1 MKRIQVNSNEMQLL
15 FICKKIDLFATLID
29 HCSITERLVITD
41 YGNLQYAVDEEL
53 LQQQRQHYHHIR
65 NYADFM
71 ACNLALIKQVQLMLK
86 QNEKFLTIG
95 GDHAIGFGMSSNQ
108 FKCVFSL
115 IVVVVVVVGG
125 GWVQVPWR
133 VTCSTRP
140 ICRWCGSMRM
150 RTSICTIPRSRA
162 TFTACPSRFCCNSC
176 AAPGNIRASIRQ
188 RLIGEFNDL
197 LSIYLRIFINLAFI
211 DYRSVV
217 FSLFAHTLSSHS
229 HFHRVIVSA
238 IIIASLLSLSVT
250 AYS

>member
-115 IVVVVVVVGG
+115 IVVVVVVIVGG
-125 GWVQVPWR
+125 G
-133 VTCSTRP
+133 
-140 ICRWCGSMRM
+140 CRFRGGSL
-150 RTSICTIPRSRA
+150 
-162 TFTACPSRFCCNSC
+162 
-176 AAPGNIRASIRQ
+176 AAHA
-188 RLIGEFNDL
+188 
-197 LSIYLRIFINLAFI
+197 
-211 DYRSVV
+211 RSVAGVDRCACGHQFAQYLAVGQHSRHARLV
-217 FSLFAHTLSSHS
+217 FAATVARHLATYG
-229 HFHRVIVSA
+229 RR
-238 IIIASLLSLSVT
+238 
-250 AYS
+250 

>member
-15 FICKKIDLFATLID
+15 FICKKVVLFATLID

-115 IVVVVVVVGG
+115 IVVVVVGG
-125 GWVQVPWR
+125 GWVQVP
-133 VTCSTRP
+133 
-140 ICRWCGSMRM
+140 
-150 RTSICTIPRSRA
+150 
-162 TFTACPSRFCCNSC
+162 
-176 AAPGNIRASIRQ
+176 
-188 RLIGEFNDL
+188 
-197 LSIYLRIFINLAFI
+197 
-211 DYRSVV
+211 
-217 FSLFAHTLSSHS
+217 
-229 HFHRVIVSA
+229 
-238 IIIASLLSLSVT
+238 
-250 AYS
+250 